1 MRPRPSPSAFAWSVQ
16 TMYWHCLAST
26 LAFRIKRASRSFI
39 RHHLPCIYILA
50 VSLPDTWGL
59 PTIKERE
66 RRGREGLGTKL
77 ITKVVETFTS
87 KEMQLAT
94 PSLVR
99 NNCTL
104 NIAWGYTVPVL
115 WNPGCEGVSS
125 TSQMKTVHK
134 DVGVVKE
141 VGSAIMRLYILGSNW
156 TRTFFLPPFSNCIL
170 TVKLSIRV
178 TPWGGGEGDKEGD
191 KDGGKEGDREGKK
204 KKRKLTEGEGKRERP
219 ITSESSFPLVVLG
232 TPQNFSHITKMAP
245 A

>member
-1 MRPRPSPSAFAWSVQ
+1 
-16 TMYWHCLAST
+16 
-26 LAFRIKRASRSFI
+26 
-39 RHHLPCIYILA
+39 
-50 VSLPDTWGL
+50 
-59 PTIKERE
+59 
-66 RRGREGLGTKL
+66 
-77 ITKVVETFTS
+77 
-87 KEMQLAT
+87 MQPAT
-94 PSLVR
+94 PSLIR

-156 TRTFFLPPFSNCIL
+156 TRTSFLPPFSNCIL

-178 TPWGGGEGDKEGD
+178 TPWGGGEG
-191 KDGGKEGDREGKK
+191 GKERDREKKGREGGRGKR
-204 KKRKLTEGEGKRERP
+204 RKENSTEGEGKRERL
-219 ITSESSFPLVVLG
+219 ITSESSFSLLVLG
-232 TPQNFSHITKMAP
+232 TPQNSSHIAKMAP